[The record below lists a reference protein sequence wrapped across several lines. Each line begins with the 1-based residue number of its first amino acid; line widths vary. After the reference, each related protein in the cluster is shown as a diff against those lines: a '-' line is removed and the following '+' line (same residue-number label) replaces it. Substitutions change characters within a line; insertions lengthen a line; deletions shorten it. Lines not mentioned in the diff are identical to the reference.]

1 MAYYQ
6 ISERYAF
13 IASDENELNTIV
25 DDGFNKPGT
34 IALVEDGTSLT
45 KKVLGSDGETWY
57 DFDGAII

>member
-13 IASDENELNTIV
+13 IASDASELDTIV
-25 DDGFNKPGT
+25 ADGFNKPGT
-34 IALVEDGTSLT
+34 ICLIEDGTSLT

-57 DFDGAII
+57 EFDGAII